1 MKIRTMLMVALSMIF
16 LTAALPAAAGASDAI
31 VIGGKNFTEQYLLP
45 QMAKILLE
53 QKGLKVELKTGMG
66 SAVVR
71 QALVNKQIDMYYEY
85 TGTAYTLYYKQKDRK
100 IMTHPHKVYEWVKKK
115 DAAKGLIWLAPVHFN
130 NTYTLMM
137 RKAQAN
143 RLGIKSISDL
153 AAYVNHHPGKLVIGV
168 NAEFWERPDGFK
180 PLMKT
185 YGFRVPYNEIRKM
198 DSGLVYKALKEK
210 DVDVSMGFATDGRI
224 AAFGFV
230 NLIDNK
236 HYFPVYNP
244 APVIRKAVLDAHPQI
259 AAILKPL
266 AEKLT
271 TESMQ
276 KLNAEVDIQHKD
288 VAAVARQYIKDSG
301 L

>member
-1 MKIRTMLMVALSMIF
+1 MKMKTLLTVVLSAIF
-16 LTAALPAAAGASDAI
+16 FTAAFPVAAGA
-31 VIGGKNFTEQYLLP
+31 
-45 QMAKILLE
+45 
-53 QKGLKVELKTGMG
+53 
-66 SAVVR
+66 
-71 QALVNKQIDMYYEY
+71 
-85 TGTAYTLYYKQKDRK
+85 
-100 IMTHPHKVYEWVKKK
+100 KVYQWVKKK

-137 RKAQAN
+137 RKAQAR
-143 RLGIKSISDL
+143 RLGIKSISNL
-153 AAYVNHHPGKLVIGV
+153 SKYVNMHPDKLVIGV

-185 YGFRVPYNEIRKM
+185 YGFRVPYDKIRKM

-224 AAFGFV
+224 SAFGFV
-230 NLIDNK
+230 NLVDNK

-244 APVIRKAVLDAHPQI
+244 APVIRKAVLDAHPRI

-266 AEKLT
+266 ADKLDT
-271 TESMQ
+271 KTMQ
-276 KLNAEVDIQHKD
+276 KLNAMVDVQHKD
-288 VAAVARQYIKDSG
+288 VAAVARQWIKQNG